1 MAMKKPTADSEKKIA
16 VAVRAAAYRRWVEVR
31 ENRTPGHEERHEWI
45 RSLLAGENL
54 RSLDSDVIKVDHLA
68 QALAPDAVLLWAKE
82 HKYFE
87 ALDDLRR
94 NLDEIKKEFPTGKRR
109 TD

>member
-1 MAMKKPTADSEKKIA
+1 MKKPTADSEKKIG
-16 VAVRAAAYRRWVEVR
+16 VAVRAAAYTRWVELR
-31 ENRTPGHEERHEWI
+31 EKRTPGHEERHEWI
-45 RSLLAGENL
+45 RSLLAGENV

-68 QALAPDAVLLWAKE
+68 RALAPNGVLLWAKE

-94 NLDEIKKEFPTGKRR
+94 NLDEIKKEFPGSER
-109 TD
+109 TSD